1 MLVYQIQWLHLLA
14 SFFREPLRG
23 DFVLATPQNWALH
36 MVKKQNMA
44 DAKYDE
50 NSMFMSDLEP
60 FLVLSFFV
68 KFLDYDLNI
77 AHL

>member
-1 MLVYQIQWLHLLA
+1 
-14 SFFREPLRG
+14 
-23 DFVLATPQNWALH
+23 

-68 KFLDYDLNI
+68 KFLDYEI
-77 AHL
+77 GRASCRERV